1 MGMQAVV
8 TFWRLTGSPDIEP
21 DLFADMHM
29 LVSAFRYTAT
39 NNGEVFLLVAARG
52 VGIDE
57 SCLAWYQSATPDNVL
72 FHILRG
78 HYILSLVIDI
88 L

>member
-29 LVSAFRYTAT
+29 LVSALSYTAT
-39 NNGEVFLLVAARG
+39 NNGEVFLLVAPRG

-57 SCLAWYQSATPDNVL
+57 SCLLKEVYARIQANAEYVFN
-72 FHILRG
+72 R
-78 HYILSLVIDI
+78 
-88 L
+88 